1 MLILL
6 SNDDGIHSEG
16 LTCLK
21 ETLEKDHEVFVVAPE
36 KERTCISHAVTI
48 HKPLRIKSLSDN
60 TFCTNGTPADCI
72 CLALNKI
79 LPKKPDLIISG
90 INRGPNMGQDV
101 HYSGTVAAAK
111 EGAFMG
117 IASMAVSISAR
128 DNFYFKDASMV
139 VNRLLE
145 LFIRDSK
152 KIFKD
157 VFLNINIP
165 NLPFNKIKGF
175 LVTRL
180 GKRVYNDI
188 VTERIDPRG
197 NKYYWIGGN
206 GDTYE
211 HIEGSDFIA
220 VENGFVSIT
229 PISLDITNSYYID
242 ELKKYLGGLYEGHAF
257 GN

>member
-16 LTCLK
+16 LTTLK
-21 ETLEKDHEVFVVAPE
+21 ETLEKYHDVIAVAPE

-48 HKPLRIKSLSDN
+48 HKPLRIKKINDN
-60 TFCTNGTPADCI
+60 TYCTNGTPADCI

-90 INRGPNMGQDV
+90 INKGPNMGQDV

-111 EGAFMG
+111 EGALMG
-117 IASMAVSISAR
+117 IPSMAVSISAR
-128 DNFYFKDASMV
+128 EHFYFKDAGEV
-139 VNRLLE
+139 VMRLLG
-145 LFIRDSK
+145 LLGNTLQK
-152 KIFKD
+152 TFKD
-157 VFLNINIP
+157 VFLNVNIP
-165 NLPFNKIKGF
+165 NLPYDKIKGF

-211 HIEGSDFIA
+211 KLDGSDFIA
-220 VENGFVSIT
+220 VENGYVSIT
-229 PISLDITNSYYID
+229 PITLDITNSDYID
-242 ELKKYLGGLYEGHAF
+242 VIKNFLRRFL
-257 GN
+257 